1 MAEEFK
7 VAVKLH
13 ADASQYTAEFD
24 RAGLT
29 AQAFIAQLQGGGK
42 QAAAGLQAV
51 AAQAEKIG
59 STVSASGRVAATGL
73 ESTASAAQSVGA
85 ALRAAGAQ
93 GAEGLERV
101 AQASK
106 GVQSSQ
112 SQATAAGTLFLAGLR
127 EQITLS
133 GKSADELLRYR
144 AAQSGVAA
152 EAAPLILQWK
162 NQRAAQESA
171 ADAARKEEAAQREAS
186 AAKHRAAGAA
196 DSFMASLRDQ
206 VAVAGKSTEELIRY
220 RAAQAGVASEAAPLI
235 TQLQNQRTAQ
245 QAAAEAARIEEA
257 AQREAIAAKQRAQGA
272 ADSFI
277 ASLREQ
283 AAIQGK
289 SAADV
294 MRYRAAQLGV
304 TDASEHYIQAIEK
317 ASGAN
322 GKAALSAGQHAQ
334 AMRMLPMQMTDVVTS
349 VASGMPI
356 WMVAIQQGGQVKD
369 SFNGV
374 GNAFKAV
381 GSLVTPTVAGVGLLA
396 GAAGLAAIAYNR
408 GSAEADG
415 FRNAIVMNGGVAGV
429 TVSQMTD
436 MAKAIGEVAGGQHA
450 ASGALTEMAGSGAV
464 AGESLQKFTQLA
476 MELEKYA
483 GQPVKTTAEHMAQLG
498 EAPVKA
504 SLKLNEQY
512 HYLTDAVYQQIKALD
527 AKGQKDEAAALAQK
541 TYGDAMAER
550 TGTLK
555 SSLGTLERVWDSL
568 GSTATKAWNAMLN
581 VGRAATLTEIRA
593 KVDETTRE
601 LNGLIATTGTT
612 TEGGAYVDVGARQR
626 ARKIAALQKQLGDL
640 NAQAAPLEA
649 EDAQAQLK
657 AQQQADEE
665 VRLAARQR
673 VDEMRK
679 SVRARADIRKDEIK
693 QLDIDR
699 DTLGLSQ
706 KEYDKLVAGINEKY
720 KDPKGSTAGQVNVT
734 DTQLAN
740 LRSQLQAAKLY
751 HQQLVTLGAGAS
763 ELNAAERESLK
774 LAEQVKLTTDA
785 KTLAKL
791 AEAKAA
797 ADALGVQLR
806 SNEGLEK
813 SYKAHQQLIDTTS
826 KDADTILERA
836 RSQEAANTVFGK
848 GRTAIEQMTLATLQ
862 HQMTEA
868 QGTDRTDPK
877 YIAALE
883 RKISA
888 QKRFVDSLGQADY
901 KAVAAHA
908 DELLRNAQELSK
920 TYENELA
927 LSGLTGL
934 EREKIVAQRAV
945 ELKYAKELAKL
956 NQQSLTDDEKKAARK
971 KIEEARDIETSAALA
986 KAQQDHMGKASEEI
1000 NRSLTDALLRGFE
1013 SGKGFAENL
1022 GDTVKNMF
1030 STMVLRPTISA
1041 VMTPI
1046 SGVINGVVQQGLSAV
1061 GLGGGPNL
1069 AGMASNAASLYNMY
1083 SGGGLLG
1090 NAASTVGGWMGLGS
1104 SAAAPGAGLSV
1115 SSTGYGL
1122 SAGST
1127 GLGLAPKAGAIGSN
1141 IGNSA
1146 AATYGGTG
1154 GGVTSGGASAG
1165 GAGTGAGG
1173 FAAGAAGVVGGY
1185 FAGKA
1190 ISGGYSAWGDSGNR
1204 MVTTGTAIGA
1214 AVGSIFPVIGTAIG
1228 AVVGGAIGGAV
1239 NKVFGHKLK
1248 DTGIDGTFGGE
1259 TGFEGQQFQ
1268 FYKGG
1273 WLRSDKTEYSAL
1285 DESMR
1290 EAWGGQYLA
1299 LREGTTAMAETLGL
1313 GADALTGFTSTVK
1326 LSLKG
1331 LSEDDAAKAIQAEFD
1346 KVAESMAS
1354 AVLTTGEYSRA
1365 DETRVQTLARLS
1377 THLSAVNAVFE
1388 TLNTTLYGSSLAGA
1402 DMSSSLIDLFGGID
1416 QFGAATSTYFK
1427 NFYSVEEQRAAALRS
1442 LQQKLGSVNLS
1453 LPDINAEDAVAQY
1466 RALADAQDLTTESGR
1481 NAWATL
1487 VQLSGAFAELTNSAS
1502 AAAATAAATAKATA
1516 TSAANAAAATAATL
1530 QQQRSNLISLETKF
1544 ANGGYSA
1551 AYKAQDAVKNLQLAI
1566 GGNVIEEDVPA
1577 LVKILR
1583 GATSEQV
1590 EAYFREVWGS
1600 LDTVEARKHLIEF
1613 ANGALDVVA
1622 TDTATR
1628 DAAHKAAI
1636 DTAWSELQ
1644 RSVDAGRQ
1652 IAGLAK
1658 QAATDL
1664 IGEIRGVVDVLR
1676 SNVRSLYGEVDS
1688 TAAMAASE
1696 GRAVID
1702 SALASGIVPDQS
1714 ELSGAIA
1721 AITGNMQRTMYASQF
1736 EADRERLVLAGELA
1750 VLQDSGE
1757 KQLTAAER
1765 QLNAAEAQL
1774 VYLDGV
1780 LASGQAQLDAIN
1792 GVTGSVDGSALRV
1805 EEALS
1810 NLAAAILAQKAGQSA
1825 GGSGVPDSILKMV
1838 GDAWAAGDKLTA
1850 KKHVRDY
1857 GISNEQLQGAFN
1869 LNYADLRYLYSQGI
1883 TDQNPGAYKFKSNT
1897 PEGIYKEAKSQGL
1910 SMSDVDQIIG
1920 APSGTAAEWAKQ
1932 NGLPAFADGGYHT
1945 GGWRMV
1951 GERGPELAFT
1961 GPEHIYS
1968 NSDTNR
1974 MLGQAA
1980 ASGPALTEALQGLF
1994 LQMLNRL
2001 GKLESLLMA
2010 GNGTRQEFFEQFENL
2025 TDGGNE
2031 ARVRVVNKKIIV
2043 GAA

>member
-51 AAQAEKIG
+51 ATQAEKIG
-59 STVSASGRVAATGL
+59 STVSASGRAAATGL
-73 ESTASAAQSVGA
+73 ESTASAAQSVGT
-85 ALRAAGAQ
+85 ALRAAGTQ

-112 SQATAAGTLFLAGLR
+112 SQATAAGTQFLAGLR

-171 ADAARKEEAAQREAS
+171 AEAARKEEAAQREAS
-186 AAKHRAAGAA
+186 AAKQRALGAA
-196 DSFMASLRDQ
+196 DAFMASLRDQ
-206 VAVAGKSTEELIRY
+206 VAVTGKSTEELIRY
-220 RAAQAGVASEAAPLI
+220 RAAQAGVAGEAAPLI
-235 TQLQNQRTAQ
+235 AQLQNQRTAQ

-283 AAIQGK
+283 AAMQGK

-304 TDASEHYIQAIEK
+304 TDASESYIQAIEK

-369 SFNGV
+369 SFNGI

-381 GSLVTPTVAGVGLLA
+381 GSLITPTVAGIGLLA
-396 GAAGLAAIAYNR
+396 GAAGLTAAAYYQ
-408 GSAEADG
+408 GSAEADR

-436 MAKAIGEVAGGQHA
+436 MAKAIGEVTGGQHA

-498 EAPVKA
+498 DAPVKA
-504 SLKLNEQY
+504 SIKLNEQY
-512 HYLTDAVYQQIKALD
+512 HYLTAAVYQQIKALE
-527 AKGQKDEAAALAQK
+527 AKGQKEEAAALAQK
-541 TYGDAMAER
+541 TYADAMAER

-555 SSLGTLERVWDSL
+555 ASLGTLERVWESL
-568 GSTATKAWNAMLN
+568 GSVATKTWNAMLN
-581 VGRAATLTEIRA
+581 VGRSALLSEIRTEID
-593 KVDETTRE
+593 KTTRE
-601 LNGLIATTGTT
+601 LNDLFATTGTT
-612 TEGGAYVDVGARQR
+612 TAGGAYMDFGARQR
-626 ARKIAALQKQLGDL
+626 AAKIAALQRQLGDL
-640 NAQAAPLEA
+640 NAKAAPLEA

-665 VRLAARQR
+665 ERLGAQQR
-673 VDEMRK
+673 IDELRK
-679 SVRARADIRKDEIK
+679 SVRTRAEIRNDEIK
-693 QLDIDR
+693 QLDIAR
-699 DTLGLSQ
+699 DKLKLSQ
-706 KEYDKLVAGINEKY
+706 QDYDKLLAGINEKH
-720 KDPKGSTAGQVNVT
+720 KDPKASTAGQINVT
-734 DTQLAN
+734 DTQLAS
-740 LRSQLQAAKLY
+740 LKSQLEAAKLY

-763 ELNAAERESLK
+763 ELNTAERESLK
-774 LAEQVKLTTDA
+774 LAEQVKLTTNA

-813 SYKAHQQLIDTTS
+813 SFKAHQQLIDTTS
-826 KDADTILERA
+826 KDADAILERA

-848 GRTAIEQMTLATLQ
+848 GRTAIEQMTLATLE
-862 HQMTEA
+862 HQMAEA
-868 QGTDRTDPK
+868 QGSDRTDPK

-901 KAVAAHA
+901 KAVAAHT

-956 NQQSLTDDEKKAARK
+956 DQQSLTDDEKKAVRK
-971 KIEEARDIETSAALA
+971 KIEEARDIESTAAVA
-986 KAQQDHMGKASEEI
+986 KAQQDYMGKSSEEI

-1022 GDTVKNMF
+1022 GDTVENMF

-1041 VMTPI
+1041 FMTPV
-1046 SGVINGVVQQGLSAV
+1046 SGVINGVVQQGLNAV

-1069 AGMASNAASLYNMY
+1069 TGMASNAASLYNMY
-1083 SGGGLLG
+1083 SGNGMLS
-1090 NAASTVGGWMGLGS
+1090 NAVSTVGGWMGFGS
-1104 SAAAPGAGLSV
+1104 SAAAPGVGLSAT
-1115 SSTGYGL
+1115 STGYGL
-1122 SAGST
+1122 SAGSS
-1127 GLGLAPKAGAIGSN
+1127 GLGLSPGAGAIGSN

-1154 GGVTSGGASAG
+1154 GGVGGG
-1165 GAGTGAGG
+1165 GAGAGAGAGG

-1248 DTGIDGTFGGE
+1248 DTGIDGSFGGE

-1299 LREGTTAMAETLGL
+1299 LRDGTSAMAETLGL
-1313 GADALTGFTSTVK
+1313 GADALTGFTSSVK

-1346 KVAESMAS
+1346 KLAESMAS

-1388 TLNTTLYGSSLAGA
+1388 TLNTTLYASSLAGA
-1402 DMSSSLIDLFGGID
+1402 DMSSSLIDLFGGLD
-1416 QFGAATSTYFK
+1416 QFGTATSSYFK
-1427 NFYSVEEQRAAALRS
+1427 NFYSIEEQRAVALRT
-1442 LQQKLGSVNLS
+1442 LQQQLASVNLS
-1453 LPDINAEDAVAQY
+1453 LPDTNADDAIAQY

-1481 NAWATL
+1481 SAWAAL
-1487 VQLSGAFAELTNSAS
+1487 MQLSGAFSELTTSAAAAAAS
-1502 AAAATAAATAKATA
+1502 AAAAA
-1516 TSAANAAAATAATL
+1516 
-1530 QQQRSNLISLETKF
+1530 QQQRSNLISLESKF
-1544 ANGGYSA
+1544 ANGGYSDG
-1551 AYKAQDAVKNLQLAI
+1551 YKAQDAVKQLQLAV
-1566 GGNVIEEDVPA
+1566 GGNVISEDIPA
-1577 LVKILR
+1577 LTKILR
-1583 GATSEQV
+1583 GATSDQV
-1590 EAYFREVWGS
+1590 EAYFREIWAT
-1600 LDTVEARKHLIEF
+1600 LDTDEARKHLIDF

-1622 TDTATR
+1622 RDTAAR
-1628 DAAHKAAI
+1628 EAAQKSAVDAA
-1636 DTAWSELQ
+1636 WSALQ
-1644 RSVDAGRQ
+1644 RSVDAARKIADQARQ
-1652 IAGLAK
+1652 D
-1658 QAATDL
+1658 ATDL
-1664 IGEIRGVVDVLR
+1664 ISEIGGAVDILR

-1688 TAAMAASE
+1688 TAALAATQ
-1696 GRAVID
+1696 GRAVINA
-1702 SALASGIVPDQS
+1702 ALTSGLMPGQT
-1714 ELSGAIA
+1714 ELSEAIE
-1721 AITGNMQRTMYASQF
+1721 AITGNIQRTVYGSQF
-1736 EADRERLVLAGELA
+1736 EADRERLVFAGQLAELKE
-1750 VLQDSGE
+1750 SGAD
-1757 KQLTAAER
+1757 QLTVAER
-1765 QLNAAEAQL
+1765 QLKAAETQL
-1774 VYLDGV
+1774 EYLDGV
-1780 LASGQAQLDAIN
+1780 LASGQAQLNALN
-1792 GVTGSVDGSALRV
+1792 GVAGSIDGGVLRV
-1805 EEALS
+1805 EDALS
-1810 NLAAAILAQKAGQSA
+1810 NLTAAIIGQQTAQKPAGSGGGGA
-1825 GGSGVPDSILKMV
+1825 GGTSSGNAPDSILKTV
-1838 GDAWAAGDKLTA
+1838 GDAWAAGDWITA
-1850 KKHVRDY
+1850 QNYIRGQ
-1857 GISNEQLQGAFN
+1857 GISNQQLQSAFD
-1869 LNYADLRYLYSQGI
+1869 LNYADLRYLYTQGI
-1883 TDQNPGAYKFKSNT
+1883 TSQNPGTYQFQATDPMAVYA
-1897 PEGIYKEAKSQGL
+1897 EAKSQGL
-1910 SMSDVDQIIG
+1910 SLSDVDKILG
-1920 APSGTAAEWAKQ
+1920 APAGNAEEWAKQ
-1932 NGLPAFADGGYHT
+1932 NGLPTFANGGYHA

-1961 GPEHIYS
+1961 GPEQIYS

-1980 ASGPALTEALQGLF
+1980 ASGPVLTVALEKLF
-1994 LQMLNRL
+1994 SQLLERL
-2001 GKLESLLMA
+2001 GWLESLLKT
-2010 GNGTRQEFFEQFENL
+2010 GNDTLQEFADQFANF
-2025 TDGGNE
+2025 TGGGE
-2031 ARVRVVNKKIIV
+2031 GAARVRVVNTTLKTEAV
-2043 GAA
+2043 